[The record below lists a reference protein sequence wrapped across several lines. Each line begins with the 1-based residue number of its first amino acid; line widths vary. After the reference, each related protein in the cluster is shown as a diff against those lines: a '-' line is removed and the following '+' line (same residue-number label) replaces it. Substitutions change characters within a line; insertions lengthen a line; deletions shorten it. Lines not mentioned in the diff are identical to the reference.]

1 MTPQQLLL
9 QETVDNVFG
18 ELVAKLNSPQQ
29 PLDFDSAWRTLLDL
43 GIDNLFVPEEEGGF
57 SGSWQDAR
65 IVFYLAGRHGLA
77 LPICETIVAKKLLLD
92 LQLPIPEGPLT
103 IGLSTP
109 EASLSHDDSTEK
121 QTFSGELLAV
131 PWGRNTS
138 AVVTFCHGATTD
150 SLVLLHCSDGQ
161 FSGGRANDAGEPRD
175 NMQFHNASMLGVAA
189 LPNAGEELLRMGAL
203 MRASQMSGALDS
215 ALRLSIDHV
224 TTREQFGRPLAKFQ
238 AIQQQIAVFA
248 EEAAAVNCASQAA
261 CEAQDHGN
269 SCFEVAATKL
279 RGNRAVG
286 ITTSIAHQVH
296 GAIGFTKEYDLH
308 LYTQRL
314 WSWRAEFGND
324 RYWSKNLGK
333 QVLAVKDEGFWSYMT
348 TRSDRISKS

>member
-18 ELVAKLNSPQQ
+18 ELVAKLNSRQQ
-29 PLDFDSAWRTLLDL
+29 PLDFDSAWLTLQDL
-43 GIDNLFVPEEEGGF
+43 GIDNLFVAEEEGGF

-77 LPICETIVAKKLLLD
+77 LPICETIVAKKILLD

-103 IGLSTP
+103 FGLSTP
-109 EASLSHDDSTEK
+109 EASLSNDKATGGK
-121 QTFSGELLAV
+121 IFSGNLLAV
-131 PWGRNTS
+131 PWGRNTN

-150 SLVLLHCSDGQ
+150 SVVLLQCSGAQ
-161 FSGGRANDAGEPRD
+161 VSGGRVNDAGEPRD
-175 NMQFHNASMLGVAA
+175 NMQFHDASVLGVAA
-189 LPNAGEELLRMGAL
+189 LPNASEKLLRMGAL

-215 ALRLSIDHV
+215 ALQLSIEHV
-224 TTREQFGRPLAKFQ
+224 SNREQFGRPLAKFQ
-238 AIQQQIAVFA
+238 AIQQQLAIFA

-261 CEAQDHGN
+261 CDAEDHGD
-269 SCFEVAATKL
+269 SLFEVAATKL
-279 RGNRAVG
+279 RSNRAVG

-296 GAIGFTKEYDLH
+296 GAIGLTKEYDLH

-314 WSWRAEFGND
+314 WSWRSEFGND
-324 RYWSKNLGK
+324 RYWSKNLGQ
-333 QVLAVKDEGFWSYMT
+333 QVLAVKDEGFWNYMT
-348 TRSDRISKS
+348 ARSDRISKL

>member
-1 MTPQQLLL
+1 MTPQQLSLH
-9 QETVDNVFG
+9 ETVDNVFG
-18 ELVAKLNSPQQ
+18 ELVAKLNSRQQ
-29 PLDFDSAWRTLLDL
+29 PLAFDSAWLTLQDL
-43 GIDNLFVPEEEGGF
+43 GIDTLFVSEEEGGF

-92 LQLPIPEGPLT
+92 LKLPIPEGPLT
-103 IGLSTP
+103 LGLSTP
-109 EASLSHDDSTEK
+109 EASLAIDSATEQ

-131 PWGRNTS
+131 PWGRNTN
-138 AVVTFCHGATTD
+138 AVVTFCHGTTTD
-150 SLVLLHCSDGQ
+150 SLVLLKCSDSQ
-161 FSGGRANDAGEPRD
+161 FNGGRANDAGEPRD
-175 NMQFHNASMLGVAA
+175 NMQFHNSSVLGAAA
-189 LPNAGEELLRMGAL
+189 LPNAGEELLSIGAL

-215 ALRLSIDHV
+215 ALQLSVEHV
-224 TTREQFGRPLAKFQ
+224 TNREQFGRPLAKFQ
-238 AIQQQIAVFA
+238 AIQQQLAVFA

-279 RGNRAVG
+279 RSNRAVG

-324 RYWSKNLGK
+324 RYWSRNLGK
-333 QVLAVKDEGFWSYMT
+333 QVLAVKEEGFWNYLTARGDQLSQP
-348 TRSDRISKS
+348 